1 MSLFSSFWRSAGAL
15 FCALLTTAIC
25 LTGCGGGSDSSQG
38 APQKVEPT
46 ELPAN
51 LPPEI
56 RQAAEKAQQ
65 MEMIFLTNHDEIVQ
79 KAKEGP
85 ALNGFVSSD
94 VADKIAEAFTA
105 KTGIPAKL
113 EDFSGTDAYQRFLLE
128 ADSGALEDIDIQQAP
143 PEEYEAFRA
152 LMAPYD
158 ILGMA
163 QAGIL
168 DIPVEMI
175 DPEHRN
181 VVAVG
186 SQIAGYAYNPKML
199 NQKDIPTTWE
209 GFCDTGFLNGQKFM
223 LDLRP
228 SNMAP
233 LVASWGMDRVLKLAE
248 CLKAADPILT
258 RGTTDALTRVAAGEV
273 PLHIFTNYH
282 STVRAMEEAGDNLQ
296 VGLIDPVPVRLSNAL
311 GVMNDKIAQN
321 PYAALLLIEFMA
333 SPEGQALLDEDPLK
347 SSIYSPASKVAATVK
362 GHETS
367 GAGFEN
373 YVEMETWMDQIAGT
387 LGFPQN

>member
-1 MSLFSSFWRSAGAL
+1 MAHFTKFWRTCGAIL
-15 FCALLTTAIC
+15 SVLVAFCIG
-25 LTGCGGGSDSSQG
+25 LTGCGSGSDTNQ
-38 APQKVEPT
+38 ADPQKVEPT

-56 RQAAEKAQQ
+56 RQAAEKAQ
-65 MEMIFLTNHDEIVQ
+65 ELGMIFLTSHDEIVQ

-85 ALNGFVSSD
+85 ALNGYVSSD
-94 VADKIAEAFTA
+94 VAEKIAEAFTA
-105 KTGIPAKL
+105 KTGIPATL
-113 EDFSGTDAYQRFLLE
+113 ADFSGTDAYQRFLLE
-128 ADSGALEDIDIQQAP
+128 ADSGSLQDVDVQQAP

-168 DIPVEMI
+168 DIPSEMI
-175 DPEHRN
+175 DPQNRN

-186 SQIAGYAYNPKML
+186 SQIAGYAFNPKML

-209 GFCDTGFLNGQKFM
+209 GFCDTGFLKGQKFM

-233 LVASWGMDRVLKLAE
+233 MVANWGMDRVLKLAD
-248 CLKAADPILT
+248 CLKATDPILT

-282 STVRAMEEAGDNLQ
+282 STIRAMEDAGDNLQ

-311 GVMNDKIAQN
+311 GVMNDQIAKN
-321 PYAALLLIEFMA
+321 PYAGLLLIEFMA
-333 SPEGQALLDEDPLK
+333 SPEGQVLLDEDPLK
-347 SSIYSPASKVAATVK
+347 SSIYAPSSKVAAAVK

-367 GAGFEN
+367 GGGFDN
-373 YVEMETWMDQIAGT
+373 YVQMETWMDQIANA

>member
-1 MSLFSSFWRSAGAL
+1 MSFFSRAWRSAGAIL
-15 FCALLTTAIC
+15 SVLLAVSLS
-25 LTGCGGGSDSSQG
+25 LTGCGSSDTGG
-38 APQKVEPT
+38 QKVEQT

-56 RQAAEKAQQ
+56 RQAAEKAQGLG
-65 MEMIFLTNHDEIVQ
+65 MIFLTDHDEIVR

-85 ALNGFVSSD
+85 ALNGFVSSG
-94 VADKIAEAFTA
+94 VAEDIAKAFTA
-105 KTGIPAKL
+105 KTGIEAKL
-113 EDFSGTDAYQRFLLE
+113 ADFSGTDAYQRFLLE
-128 ADSGALEDIDIQQAP
+128 ADSGSLQDVDVQQAP
-143 PEEYEAFRA
+143 PEDYEAFRK
-152 LMAPYD
+152 LMGPYD

-168 DIPVEMI
+168 KIPTEMI
-175 DPEHRN
+175 DPKNRN

-199 NQKDIPTTWE
+199 DKKDIPTTWE
-209 GFCDTGFLNGQKFM
+209 GFCDTGFLHGQKFM

-233 LVASWGMDRVLKLAE
+233 LVATLGMDKVLELAK

-258 RGTTDALTRVAAGEV
+258 RGTTDALTRVSAGEV

-282 STVRAMEEAGDNLQ
+282 SVIRAMEDAGDNLQ

-311 GVMNDKIAQN
+311 GVMNDSIAKN

-333 SPEGQALLDEDPLK
+333 SADGQALLDEDPLK
-347 SSIYSPASKVAATVK
+347 SSIYSPDSKVAAAVK
-362 GHETS
+362 GHPTS
-367 GAGFEN
+367 GAGFDN
-373 YVEMETWMDQIAGT
+373 YVQMETWMDQISDT

>member
-1 MSLFSSFWRSAGAL
+1 MSHFSRVWRSAGAIVSVL
-15 FCALLTTAIC
+15 LALTLG
-25 LTGCGGGSDSSQG
+25 LTGCGSSDSQG
-38 APQKVEPT
+38 QKVEQT

-51 LPPEI
+51 LPPDI
-56 RQAAEKAQQ
+56 RQAAEKAQGLG
-65 MEMIFLTNHDEIVQ
+65 MIFLTDHDEIVR

-85 ALNGFVSSD
+85 ALNGFVSSG
-94 VADKIAEAFTA
+94 VAEDIAKAFTA
-105 KTGIPAKL
+105 KSGIEAKL
-113 EDFSGTDAYQRFLLE
+113 ADFSGTDAYQRFLLE
-128 ADSGALEDIDIQQAP
+128 ADSGSLQDVDVQQAP
-143 PEEYEAFRA
+143 PEDYEAFRK
-152 LMAPYD
+152 LMGPYD

-168 DIPVEMI
+168 KIPTEMI
-175 DPEHRN
+175 DPKNRN

-199 NQKDIPTTWE
+199 DKKDIPTTWE
-209 GFCDTGFLNGQKFM
+209 GFCDTGFLHGQKFM

-233 LVASWGMDRVLKLAE
+233 LVATLGMDKVLELAK

-258 RGTTDALTRVAAGEV
+258 RGTTDALTRVSAGEV

-282 STVRAMEEAGDNLQ
+282 SVVRAMEDAGDNLQ

-311 GVMNDKIAQN
+311 GVMNDSIAKN

-347 SSIYSPASKVAATVK
+347 SSIYSADSKVAAAVK
-362 GHETS
+362 GHQTS
-367 GAGFEN
+367 GAGFDN
-373 YVEMETWMDQIAGT
+373 YVQMETWMDQISDT

>member
-1 MSLFSSFWRSAGAL
+1 MSHFSSFWRSARAI
-15 FCALLTTAIC
+15 FSVLLAVGLC
-25 LTGCGGGSDSSQG
+25 LTGCGSGSDSSDG
-38 APQKVEPT
+38 AQKVEPT

-56 RQAAEKAQQ
+56 RTAAENAQKLG
-65 MEMIFLTNHDEIVQ
+65 MIFLTNHDEIVQ

-94 VADKIAEAFTA
+94 VAEKIAEAFTA

-128 ADSGALEDIDIQQAP
+128 ADSGALQDVDVQQAP
-143 PEEYEAFRA
+143 PEEYESFRA

-163 QAGIL
+163 EAGIL
-168 DIPVEMI
+168 NIPKEMI

-186 SQIAGYAYNPKML
+186 SQIAGYAYNPKMID
-199 NQKDIPTTWE
+199 QKDIPTTWE
-209 GFCDTGFLNGQKFM
+209 GFCDTGFLHGQKFM

-233 LVASWGMDRVLKLAE
+233 LVASWGMDRVLNLAK

-282 STVRAMEEAGDNLQ
+282 STIRAMEDAGDNLQ
-296 VGLIDPVPVRLSNAL
+296 VGLINPVPVRLSNAL
-311 GVMNDKIAQN
+311 GVMNDQIAKN

-347 SSIYSPASKVAATVK
+347 SSIYSPASKVAAAVK

-367 GAGFEN
+367 GAGFDN
-373 YVEMETWMDQIAGT
+373 YVQMEKWMDQIAGT
-387 LGFPQN
+387 LGFPQG

>member
-1 MSLFSSFWRSAGAL
+1 MAA
-15 FCALLTTAIC
+15 C
-25 LTGCGGGSDSSQG
+25 LGITSCGSGGSNSSQSG
-38 APQKVEPT
+38 PQQVAPT

-56 RQAAEKAQQ
+56 RQAAEQAQQ
-65 MEMIFLTNHDEIVQ
+65 RGMLFLTSHDEVVQ

-94 VADKIAEAFTA
+94 VAEKIAQAFTA

-128 ADSGALEDIDIQQAP
+128 ADSGALQDIDIQQAP
-143 PEEYEAFRA
+143 PEEYEQFRA

-163 QAGIL
+163 EAGIL
-168 DIPVEMI
+168 NIPTEMI
-175 DPEHRN
+175 DPENRN

-209 GFCDTGFLNGQKFM
+209 GFCDTGFLQGQKFM

-233 LVASWGMDRVLKLAE
+233 LVAEWGMDRVLNLAK
-248 CLKAADPILT
+248 CLKATDPILT
-258 RGTTDALTRVAAGEV
+258 RGTTDALTRVSAGEV

-282 STVRAMEEAGDNLQ
+282 STLRAMEDAGDNLA

-311 GVMNDKIAQN
+311 GVMNDKIAKN

-333 SPEGQALLDEDPLK
+333 SAEGQALLDEDPLK
-347 SSIYSPASKVAATVK
+347 SSIYSPDSKVAAAAK
-362 GHETS
+362 GHKTS
-367 GAGFEN
+367 GAGLDN
-373 YVEMETWMDQIAGT
+373 YVKMEDWMDQIANT
-387 LGFPQN
+387 LGFPQ

>member
-1 MSLFSSFWRSAGAL
+1 MSRFSHPWRAAGAL
-15 FCALLTTAIC
+15 TSVLLTVSLG
-25 LTGCGGGSDSSQG
+25 LTGCGGDSSQSG
-38 APQKVEPT
+38 AQEVAPT

-56 RQAAEKAQQ
+56 RQAAEKSQ
-65 MEMIFLTNHDEIVQ
+65 ELGMIFLTSHDEIVK

-105 KTGIPAKL
+105 KTGISAKL

-128 ADSGALEDIDIQQAP
+128 ADSGALQDVDIQQAP

-168 DIPVEMI
+168 NIPIEMV
-175 DPEHRN
+175 DPQNRN

-199 NQKDIPTTWE
+199 NQSDIPTSWE
-209 GFCDTGFLNGQKFM
+209 GFCDTGFLHGQKFM

-233 LVASWGMDRVLKLAE
+233 LVAKWGMDRVLKLAT

-258 RGTTDALTRVAAGEV
+258 RGTTDALTRVAAGEI

-282 STVRAMEEAGDNLQ
+282 STLRAMEDAGDNLQ

-311 GVMNDKIAQN
+311 GVMNDQIAKN
-321 PYAALLLIEFMA
+321 PYAGLLLIEFMA

-347 SSIYSPASKVAATVK
+347 SSIYSPASKVAAAVK

-367 GAGFEN
+367 GGGFDN
-373 YVEMETWMDQIAGT
+373 YVEMETWMDQIADT